1 MSSIPFPNPSD
12 DLGSS
17 PDALHDSIHSQFYSP
32 PSFDVSG
39 SFQMNPLSAHPP
51 RTPRSST
58 SITPTSSSHSRPLSA
73 HFGSVNTSVYDEKEE
88 DTQHTRA
95 DAVQDHTA
103 GDDGDELAYELDEED
118 LRVKAADNKVPP
130 HEVWRDI
137 LSTSYGRDKAFKVM
151 QYSIRVY
158 LLFHTKLLFRNGRSP
173 WQHAMVRRLESA
185 RSGFS
190 FTRKMLI
197 LFNWLT
203 PLSTILAQKTVPY
216 ASLDGSFF
224 SHPIADAPAKKPP
237 SSPFAGQLLSHPFL
251 QALLAAPPPVLL
263 DLVNGLSDDIYTLS
277 RLGLVGQKTGARAA
291 RFADWCW
298 FFGTLVGLVQNGIE
312 TSIVEGQQR
321 EVENRAYQESM
332 SGATS
337 KSQPKASKV
346 DEKELTRLQRKT
358 HWLKLTRTK
367 LVMDLIF
374 VSYDVFRLS
383 RGKDVIQS
391 FTGLVAAILSSLKLY
406 DKYKSA
412 LVTKLLSSTV

>member
-358 HWLKLTRTK
+358 HWLKLTRMK

>member
-12 DLGSS
+12 DLGSTPHPAS
-17 PDALHDSIHSQFYSP
+17 T
-32 PSFDVSG
+32 VSG

-137 LSTSYGRDKAFKVM
+137 LSTSYGRDKAF
-151 QYSIRVY
+151 
-158 LLFHTKLLFRNGRSP
+158 LLFRNGRSP

-203 PLSTILAQKTVPY
+203 PLSTILAQKT
-216 ASLDGSFF
+216 
-224 SHPIADAPAKKPP
+224 KPP

-358 HWLKLTRTK
+358 HWLKLTRTETT
-367 LVMDLIF
+367 
-374 VSYDVFRLS
+374 YDVFRLS

-412 LVTKLLSSTV
+412 LVTKLLSSTVLTGACPTWQHPPASLAFH